1 MDLGSIYCIYTEVW
15 MRGLGA
21 GVELRWGQLQD
32 GEGIADSGATWKLVS
47 GRRITEDAEN
57 REPTDKSSQ
66 LIRQSVPAGQSKS
79 VVQPWLS
86 HLKNISNINH
96 PF

>member
-1 MDLGSIYCIYTEVW
+1 MDLGSIYCIYTEVL

-47 GRRITEDAEN
+47 GRRITED
-57 REPTDKSSQ
+57 KSSQ